1 MSNNSIGENAN
12 KRRFEMLRGGI
23 PIGKA
28 FGISLRL
35 HYSWFFIFAL
45 VTWALAGSYFP
56 STYPT
61 WSLSARIAAGLI
73 TSVLFFGSVLVHEL
87 MHSIVAQRQG
97 ISVQSITLF
106 IFGGVSQITSEPKQP
121 KDEFR
126 MAIIG
131 PLSSLLIGGALFG
144 IYFGLRDVDTFAA
157 QFITA
162 IAYWLGYINLLLG
175 AFNLIPGFPLDG
187 GRVFRS
193 LLWWRSGNLKKAT
206 RTASNIGRAVGFIF
220 IFVGIW
226 LIFTGNWVNGIWL
239 ALIGWFL
246 ESAAVGSYQQL
257 LLQEMLKGHVVREV
271 MSSDC
276 AVIPPDT
283 TIDHLVHENILTSG
297 RRCFPVVSDSQILG
311 LMTLHN
317 VKAVPREQ
325 WRTETVREAMTPFDK
340 LKWVRPDEELSS
352 ILRILT
358 EDDINQ
364 VPVVQDGKIV
374 GMVNREDLLNF
385 VNIRSGLG
393 I

>member
-1 MSNNSIGENAN
+1 MSNNSIEENAN

-131 PLSSLLIGGALFG
+131 PLSSLLIGGVLFG

-193 LLWWRSGNLKKAT
+193 LLWWRSGNLKRAT

-257 LLQEMLKGHVVREV
+257 LLQDMLKGHVVREV

>member
-12 KRRFEMLRGGI
+12 KRRFKMLRGGI

-131 PLSSLLIGGALFG
+131 PLSSLLIGGVLFG

-193 LLWWRSGNLKKAT
+193 LLWWRSGNLKRAT

-257 LLQEMLKGHVVREV
+257 LLQDMLKGHVVREV

-374 GMVNREDLLNF
+374 GMVSREDLLNF

>member
-1 MSNNSIGENAN
+1 
-12 KRRFEMLRGGI
+12 MLRGGI

-45 VTWALAGSYFP
+45 VTWVLADIYFP
-56 STYPT
+56 HYYPN

-97 ISVQSITLF
+97 IPVQSITLF

-126 MAIIG
+126 MAIVG
-131 PLSSLLIGGALFG
+131 PLSSLVIGGIFLG
-144 IYFGLRDVDTFAA
+144 IYFEWRNVDTFAV

-162 IAYWLGYINLLLG
+162 IAHWLGIINLFLG
-175 AFNLIPGFPLDG
+175 IFNLIPGFPLDG
-187 GRVFRS
+187 GRVLRS
-193 LLWWRSGNLKKAT
+193 LIWWRSGNLRNAT
-206 RTASNIGRAVGFIF
+206 RIASNAGRAVGFIF
-220 IFVGIW
+220 IFVGIYF
-226 LIFTGNWVNGIWL
+226 IFTGDWVDGIWL

-257 LLQEMLKGHVVREV
+257 LMQEMLKGHVASEV

-276 AVIPPDT
+276 VVIPPDT
-283 TIDHLVHENILTSG
+283 TIDQLVHGNILTSG
-297 RRCFPVVSDSQILG
+297 RRCFPVVSGSKIVG
-311 LMTLHN
+311 MMTLHN
-317 VKAVPREQ
+317 VNAVPREQ
-325 WRTETVREAMTPFDK
+325 WSTETVKEAMTPFDK

-352 ILRILT
+352 VLRILT
-358 EDDINQ
+358 QDNINQ
-364 VPVVQDGKIV
+364 VPVVQDNEIV
-374 GMVNREDLLNF
+374 GMISRENLLNF
-385 VNIRSGLG
+385 VNIRSRLG
-393 I
+393 V